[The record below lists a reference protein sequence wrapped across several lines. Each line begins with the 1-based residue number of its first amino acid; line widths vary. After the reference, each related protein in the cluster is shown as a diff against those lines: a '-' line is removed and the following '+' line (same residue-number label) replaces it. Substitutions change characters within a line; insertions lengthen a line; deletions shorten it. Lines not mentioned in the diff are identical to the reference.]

1 MYILREQ
8 EKDYMLPSEYLPKNK
23 VSSHLKSSVNCNNP
37 EDKIE
42 LTTCIFNQP
51 VLIRPF
57 SYYFARCDIE
67 ASVAQEKQTLFF
79 GRYSNSGTLF

>member
-23 VSSHLKSSVNCNNP
+23 VSSHLKSSVNYNNP

-42 LTTCIFNQP
+42 LDNYMYFYQP
-51 VLIRPF
+51 VLIRSF
-57 SYYFARCDIE
+57 SSLGIISPRCDIE
-67 ASVAQEKQTLFF
+67 ASVAQIK
-79 GRYSNSGTLF
+79 